1 MDLKTWLLFVRI
13 LNIIGAAMLVGFQIW
28 FLVEL
33 FMNKKVYGIMLQI
46 WAPLF
51 IMYFNTLCSMLAFL
65 ILSAEFKYEKIV

>member
-1 MDLKTWLLFVRI
+1 MDLKTWLLVVRI

-51 IMYFNTLCSMLAFL
+51 IMYFKMFIQYASIFDF
-65 ILSAEFKYEKIV
+65 IS